1 MKIIRL
7 ETEVR
12 LDISNALNDRS
23 ASNQSGYMN
32 LIAVCRRHGLETHQ
46 ITHII
51 DRLEDEVTDM
61 IIEAVEDN
69 G

>member
-12 LDISNALNDRS
+12 LDISNALHERT

-32 LIAVCRRHGLETHQ
+32 LITVCRRHGLNTNQ

-61 IIEAVEDN
+61 IIDAVEEN

>member
-12 LDISNALNDRS
+12 LDISNALHERT

-32 LIAVCRRHGLETHQ
+32 LIAVCRRHGLNTNQ

-61 IIEAVEDN
+61 IIDAVEEN

>member
-12 LDISNALNDRS
+12 LDISNALHERTD
-23 ASNQSGYMN
+23 SNQSGYMK
-32 LIAVCRRHGLETHQ
+32 LIAVCLRRGLNTNQ

-61 IIEAVEDN
+61 IIDAVEEN

>member
-12 LDISNALNDRS
+12 LDISNALHERT

-32 LIAVCRRHGLETHQ
+32 LITVCRRHGLNTNQ

-61 IIEAVEDN
+61 IVEAVEDN

>member
-12 LDISNALNDRS
+12 LDISNALHERT

-32 LIAVCRRHGLETHQ
+32 LIAVCRRHGLDTNQ

-61 IIEAVEDN
+61 IIDAVEEN

>member
-23 ASNQSGYMN
+23 ASTQSGYMN
-32 LIAVCRRHGLETHQ
+32 LITVCRRHGLNTNQ

-61 IIEAVEDN
+61 IIDAVEEN

>member
-1 MKIIRL
+1 
-7 ETEVR
+7 
-12 LDISNALNDRS
+12 
-23 ASNQSGYMN
+23 
-32 LIAVCRRHGLETHQ
+32 VCRRHGLETHQ

-61 IIEAVEDN
+61 IVEAVEDN